1 VLEAAH
7 PGEALAIAGAR
18 PAGSI
23 HLLLTD
29 VVMPGM
35 SGKALADEVLKS
47 SPDIKTLFISGYT
60 NNAIVH
66 HGRLLG
72 GVAFLPKPFSP
83 AALARKIREI
93 LDA

>member
-1 VLEAAH
+1 
-7 PGEALAIAGAR
+7 
-18 PAGSI
+18 
-23 HLLLTD
+23 
-29 VVMPGM
+29 MPGM
-35 SGKALADEVLKS
+35 SGRSLAEEVLKH

-66 HGRLLG
+66 HGRLDL

-83 AALARKIREI
+83 AALARKVREI